1 MSLPKTTDKKEVYF
15 KKRKQAVRMLAD
27 VGMTGL
33 LPLLMAYSLI
43 GEAVHEWMGIF
54 MLLLFILHHA
64 LNFSWYRNLFRGH
77 YSVSRILKTI
87 SALFLIPVML
97 ALPVSGIM
105 MSRHIF
111 PGLGNSLS
119 LVRTVHLFAS
129 YWGFVLMSLHIG
141 LHWRMAVGMA
151 GNLCG
156 RKKMGRTG
164 ILLLRI
170 AFRLIALYG
179 VYAFVRRQI
188 GSYMFLQNQ
197 FVFFDFGE
205 PRIFFFMDYLAVM
218 CLFAVCGYYAVGG
231 VALLEKRRK
240 RA

>member
-54 MLLLFILHHA
+54 MFLLFILHHV

-111 PGLGNSLS
+111 PGLGSSLS

-141 LHWRMAVGMA
+141 LHWRMAVGMT

-156 RKKMGRTG
+156 RKKIGRK
-164 ILLLRI
+164 
-170 AFRLIALYG
+170 
-179 VYAFVRRQI
+179 
-188 GSYMFLQNQ
+188 
-197 FVFFDFGE
+197 
-205 PRIFFFMDYLAVM
+205 
-218 CLFAVCGYYAVGG
+218 
-231 VALLEKRRK
+231 KRSMWDAK
-240 RA
+240 WT

>member
-1 MSLPKTTDKKEVYF
+1 MVLPKITDKKEVYL
-15 KKRKQAVRMLAD
+15 KKRKQAVCMLAD

-33 LPLLMAYSLI
+33 IPLLMAYSLI

-54 MLLLFILHHA
+54 MFLLFILHHV

-111 PGLGNSLS
+111 PGLGSSLS
-119 LVRTVHLFAS
+119 LVRIVHLFAS

-141 LHWRMAVGMA
+141 LHWRMAVGMT

-156 RKKMGRTG
+156 RKKIGRTG

>member
-1 MSLPKTTDKKEVYF
+1 MGLPKMTDKKEVYL
-15 KKRKQAVRMLAD
+15 KKRKQAVHMLAD
-27 VGMTGL
+27 VGMAVL

-54 MLLLFILHHA
+54 MFLLFILHHV

-111 PGLGNSLS
+111 PGLGSSLS
-119 LVRTVHLFAS
+119 LVRIVHLFAS

-141 LHWRMAVGMA
+141 LHWRMAVGMT

-156 RKKMGRTG
+156 RKKIGRTG

-231 VALLEKRRK
+231 AALLEKRRK